1 MFTKIS
7 NFLKDLLQSSP
18 LDAATPHVPH
28 PPEPERDSPVHGG
41 DAFYQETSADI
52 ETVAGADIHFG
63 TAETTTVDQNG
74 NATRT
79 RRRVAHI
86 LGDGLLVTGLEPR
99 VENGQERPG
108 VGGGCNFC
116 FQEGIQDFE
125 KGLIPREEVQRR
137 RLFSTASAAQCEGCG
152 RKDVCDRHCR
162 PLKRFDGSQ
171 PRLCPDC
178 RKAAIREDCDRE
190 SLYLLFSPFMNQ
202 RRLSPP
208 NDQEDR
214 S

>member
-1 MFTKIS
+1 MFTRIS

-18 LDAATPHVPH
+18 LTASTPHVPH
-28 PPEPERDSPVHGG
+28 PPEPEPGG
-41 DAFYQETSADI
+41 DAHRGDPFYQDVSADI
-52 ETVAGADIHFG
+52 ETVAGTEINFG
-63 TAETTTVDQNG
+63 TAETTTVDPNG
-74 NATRT
+74 NANRT

-86 LGDGLLVTGLEPR
+86 LGDGRLVLSLESR
-99 VENGQERPG
+99 IENGENRPG
-108 VGGGCNFC
+108 VGGACRFC
-116 FQEGIQDFE
+116 FQEAIQDFE

-137 RLFSTASAAQCEGCG
+137 RLFSTASATQCEGCG